1 MLNLNLKKI
10 IVYGIY
16 LVVFLIPTY
25 IFSFKIWLIPTNLL
39 EALVSVLFLAW
50 FIGNF
55 NKIPEISRSM
65 FKSSFF
71 PPILLIFLGA
81 SISTIFSDDI
91 ITSAG
96 IWKSW
101 FIVPLLFFVVV
112 LNAIKNGK
120 QVQKIISSLF
130 FSGFWVSLIALF
142 YFFSHNLTYDGRLK
156 AFYESPNHLA
166 MYLSPILILSLYL
179 YFVFDKK
186 IIKFFLFAAHCSL
199 LVVLYLT
206 YSYGAWIGLIASLFF
221 LFVFQKLGF
230 RNLVSN
236 WKPGFCIF
244 LLIVASF
251 FAFQINSQ
259 KFQGMIDFSYP
270 SLSSRL
276 AIWQSAWEIIKDQ
289 PFNGIG
295 PGLFQ
300 EYYLKYQVTLEPY
313 LEWAVPQPHNLFLA
327 FWLQTGLLGLLGF
340 IWLLFRFFRI
350 KINSLAIIL
359 MATMICV
366 LIHGLVDTTYW
377 KNDLA
382 VVFWLIIALNY
393 KAIRLSY

>member
-10 IVYGIY
+10 IEYGIY

-221 LFVFQKLGF
+221 LLATIKKQK
-230 RNLVSN
+230 
-236 WKPGFCIF
+236 KIF
-244 LLIVASF
+244 YLIGIMFLIVASF

-270 SLSSRL
+270 SLSSRFV
-276 AIWQSAWEIIKDQ
+276 IWQSAWEIIKDQ

>member
-10 IVYGIY
+10 IEYGIY

-221 LFVFQKLGF
+221 LLATIKKQK
-230 RNLVSN
+230 
-236 WKPGFCIF
+236 KIF
-244 LLIVASF
+244 YLIGIMFLIVASF

-270 SLSSRL
+270 SLSSRFV
-276 AIWQSAWEIIKDQ
+276 IWQSAWEIIKDQ

-327 FWLQTGLLGLLGF
+327 FWLQIGLLGLLGF

>member
-10 IVYGIY
+10 IEYGIY

-221 LFVFQKLGF
+221 LLATIKKQK
-230 RNLVSN
+230 
-236 WKPGFCIF
+236 KIF
-244 LLIVASF
+244 YLIGIMFLIVASF

-270 SLSSRL
+270 SLSSRFV
-276 AIWQSAWEIIKDQ
+276 IWQSAWEIIKDQ

-340 IWLLFRFFRI
+340 IWLLLRFFRI